1 MGFYVTS
8 WGFMGNYGKL
18 WGIMGNYCELWGNI
32 WVRVQHKWGRHSF
45 TWLHVKWPREAE
57 HWMSCFFMTL
67 GRLPCDRCSLGGLY
81 RYNQKRLDSP
91 AVLGAQMW
99 TNGPHNTCRLG
110 GPRNGG
116 EEFF

>member
-18 WGIMGNYCELWGNI
+18 WGIMGNYGELWGNI

-45 TWLHVKWPREAE
+45 TWLHVKWPRVAE

-81 RYNQKRLDSP
+81 RYNRKRLDSP

-99 TNGPHNTCRLG
+99 ANGPHNTRRLG